1 MKLIRIFKTIKKE
14 SKRKY
19 WKRNIDLNQIATG
32 ELKLPISGYVH
43 MMKAFER
50 MVCEAA
56 VTGNRDLAVTALN
69 MNLLCQID
77 HDANIVIDELIE
89 AHKD

>member
-1 MKLIRIFKTIKKE
+1 MEKKY
-14 SKRKY
+14 RP
-19 WKRNIDLNQIATG
+19 QPIATG

-56 VTGNRDLAVTALN
+56 VTGNRDLAVTALS

-89 AHKD
+89 AHKDYLPQFKQS